1 MKRLIAFVL
10 LSLAATLAFALPAP
24 RDIET
29 AVNAGDLARA
39 ESLLREVLAEKPGS
53 AKAHYEMGQVL
64 AREGKSADARR
75 HLEEARRLD
84 PTLGFARDPKH
95 FQELL
100 DKLPAG
106 ALVPPAPVAKAVSG
120 TARAENATSSPST
133 ATYVL
138 VGGALL
144 AFIVLAT
151 RFMRRRSGAVAGG
164 GMSGYGMAGTGGYPG
179 APASGS
185 GMGAVGGAVLGGI
198 AGMAAGYGL
207 SKVFGHSDDTPR
219 PSGDAGGGNGGYVP
233 FDSTPSGQTDFGAFD
248 SGTGDD
254 WGADGS
260 GGDSDDSW

>member
-1 MKRLIAFVL
+1 MKRLITLVL

-24 RDIET
+24 RDIEA

-75 HLEEARRLD
+75 HLEESRRID
-84 PTLGFARDPKH
+84 PTLAFARDPKH

-106 ALVPPAPVAKAVSG
+106 ALVAPAPVTKSVSG
-120 TARAENATSSPST
+120 VRPVEPAASSPST

-138 VGGALL
+138 VGGALV
-144 AFIVLAT
+144 AFIVLAS
-151 RFMRRRSGAVAGG
+151 RFMRRRAAAASGG
-164 GMSGYGMAGTGGYPG
+164 GMAGYGMAGTGGYPG
-179 APASGS
+179 APAAGS

-207 SKVFGHSDDTPR
+207 SKVLGHSDDTPR

-233 FDSTPSGQTDFGAFD
+233 FDTTPSGQADFGAFD
-248 SGTGDD
+248 AGNGDD

-260 GGDSDDSW
+260 GGGSDDSW